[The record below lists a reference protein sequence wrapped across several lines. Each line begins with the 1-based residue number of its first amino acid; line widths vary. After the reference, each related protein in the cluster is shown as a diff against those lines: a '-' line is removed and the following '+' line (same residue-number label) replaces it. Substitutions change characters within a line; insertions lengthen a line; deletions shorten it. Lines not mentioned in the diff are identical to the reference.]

1 MSFHRFQI
9 HFLQNV
15 SPVGSGLQSEVGRLD
30 GGRSSKQ
37 NGSLHH
43 VSQFANISRPRISTQ
58 RLKCLRTQINA
69 LFPVTRRELSK
80 KVARQFR
87 NIVKSLSQGLKMDL
101 DGVEPEVKILP
112 ESAGI
117 DFREWVS
124 IGGAQNPNV
133 YLFCFRGSYPLEF
146 ASFENSQDFG
156 LLRAGQI
163 RDFIYKE
170 SATVRQFETAGSIR
184 PSIGESAF
192 DVSKH
197 LTLK

>member
-15 SPVGSGLQSEVGRLD
+15 SSAGSGLQSEIVRLD
-30 GGRSSKQ
+30 GGGSCEQ
-37 NGSLHH
+37 NRSLHH
-43 VSQFANISRPRISTQ
+43 VSQLANIAGPRISTQ
-58 RLKCLRTQINA
+58 RLKCLWTHIKA

-80 KVARQFR
+80 KVPRQFR
-87 NIVKSLSQGLKMDL
+87 DIINPLAQGRQMHL
-101 DGVEPEVKILP
+101 DGVEPEIKVFP
-112 ESAGI
+112 ESTGI
-117 DFREWVS
+117 DFCQRVS
-124 IGGAQNPNV
+124 IRGAQNPNV
-133 YLFCFRGSYPLEF
+133 YLFCFRRSYPLEF

-163 RDFIYKE
+163 RDFIEKE
-170 SATVRQFETAGSIR
+170 SATVRQFETAGSVR